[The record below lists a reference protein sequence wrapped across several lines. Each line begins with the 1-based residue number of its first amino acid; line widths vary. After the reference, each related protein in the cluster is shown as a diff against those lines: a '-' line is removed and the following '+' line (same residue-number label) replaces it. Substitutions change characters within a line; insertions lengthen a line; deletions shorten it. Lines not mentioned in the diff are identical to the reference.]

1 MSSDTTSPSEIDILL
16 RYVQAGMRL
25 PMTAEEYCTRLQ
37 ISGDAASKVSGDIGP
52 LVAIYSLAHNESLTC
67 YTDTYP
73 ATVGTASAILTEAQ
87 RVTQG
92 LEYGEIVQ
100 AIKDLDNASSEEE
113 RQKLQKII
121 TDSIDSE
128 VKTLDNDRKQA
139 QEVLYGL
146 DSFRELTG
154 QHNEA
159 LKYYNITL
167 DNISA
172 SEECTAHELTTTLE
186 GLLEAA
192 HSGNAALQD
201 QIADCM
207 RRLSVQDTV
216 VIALHTIRD
225 DLLGTLIL
233 LDPAAYIL
241 EKIVKG
247 WFLIDDA
254 LGSVHDMVDSDLR
267 NANTVI
273 VDRVIGKLLV
283 EWSELKEQVQG
294 YPQP

>member
-1 MSSDTTSPSEIDILL
+1 MSSVTTSPSEIDILL

-52 LVAIYSLAHNESLTC
+52 LVAIYSLAHNECLTC

-128 VKTLDNDRKQA
+128 VKTLDDDRKQA

-159 LKYYNITL
+159 LKCYNITL

-172 SEECTAHELTTTLE
+172 SEECTALDLKSTLE
-186 GLLEAA
+186 GLEAA
-192 HSGNAALQD
+192 QSGNASLQD
-201 QIADCM
+201 QIADCK
-207 RRLSVQDTV
+207 RRLDVQDNV
-216 VIALHTIRD
+216 VTALHTIRD
-225 DLLGTLIL
+225 DLLRTLNL

-241 EKIVKG
+241 EKMVKG

-273 VDRVIGKLLV
+273 VDRVVGKLLV

-294 YPQP
+294 YPQA